1 MLVKYS
7 FTFQCTCPVD
17 NLADLYDVEITSDKT
32 IPVEKILDA
41 LEDFFSNYEPKFGEK
56 IKVRRML
63 KGLKELKLDIKDTLI
78 KNRLRKL
85 KDANLKNKDIE
96 FLKSLDQET
105 LDQHLKNLKK
115 SSRLPLLVH
124 LMEQEIHDSLNG

>member
-1 MLVKYS
+1 MNKKRKLSNSEKS
-7 FTFQCTCPVD
+7 
-17 NLADLYDVEITSDKT
+17 
-32 IPVEKILDA
+32 KILDA

-85 KDANLKNKDIE
+85 KDTNLKNKDIE

-124 LMEQEIHDSLNG
+124 LMERVKNSSKTL

>member
-1 MLVKYS
+1 MNKKRQLSNREKS
-7 FTFQCTCPVD
+7 
-17 NLADLYDVEITSDKT
+17 
-32 IPVEKILDA
+32 KILDS
-41 LEDFFSNYEPKFGEK
+41 LEEFFSNYEPKFGEK

-105 LDQHLKNLKK
+105 LDEYLKNLKK
-115 SSRLPLLVH
+115 SSSLPLLVH
-124 LMEQEIHDSLNG
+124 LMERVKNSSKIL